1 MRTAFWCETFNCR
14 NKKENTFFSLSQGL
28 EYNRHRWLMTHF
40 HHTDALSSTW
50 CAFASTEG
58 LMRAKKLD
66 VCLILQD
73 RACAKTSPQNFPEK
87 RLICSWDDEVDRI
100 ACVIQLL
107 PDTPLWACIDIY
119 TTIQCRFS
127 QCAHSKMSCEE
138 VQYIRTAKAC
148 RYPNTPLISQ
158 IIRLHTGSS
167 VVVINMCNGGLL
179 LVRKGATTKWV
190 QLRWFF
196 FFFAVWILGCY
207 L

>member
-1 MRTAFWCETFNCR
+1 MPSAPPGVHLPPLRGWREQRNSTYVWYHRSLCE
-14 NKKENTFFSLSQGL
+14 
-28 EYNRHRWLMTHF
+28 
-40 HHTDALSSTW
+40 
-50 CAFASTEG
+50 
-58 LMRAKKLD
+58 
-66 VCLILQD
+66 
-73 RACAKTSPQNFPEK
+73 NFPTKLPEK
-87 RLICSWDDEVDRI
+87 CLICSWDDEVDRI

-107 PDTPLWACIDIY
+107 PDTPLWARIDIY

-138 VQYIRTAKAC
+138 VQSIRTAKAC
-148 RYPNTPLISQ
+148 RYPNTLLISQ

-196 FFFAVWILGCY
+196 FFAVWISGCY